1 MDLGKRSQGP
11 GRGGA
16 HSHPCVDSQGGQ
28 PKSTARL
35 AQSTTQPRPATERS
49 RSPRGHG
56 AGDCSFLTLP
66 GGGNKTG
73 RRAPQGAGSG
83 NLGLRAGL
91 KGGVTES
98 LLQWPRG
105 DFWPRKIEQ
114 SSLLLPPKDNCV
126 RERAG
131 QHSRAGGWGQ
141 GRGPGPETPG
151 RRTRDRTWQRKAA
164 WAPRVQTPAQQ
175 RQEAGAAVRVQRS
188 APSCRRATQVCARES
203 SLPGDSKEQLKSRL
217 PK

>member
-1 MDLGKRSQGP
+1 MNENVAQMYLGKRSQGP
-11 GRGGA
+11 GEGG

-56 AGDCSFLTLP
+56 TGDCSFLTLP
-66 GGGNKTG
+66 GGGNKSG

-98 LLQWPRG
+98 SLQRPRG
-105 DFWPRKIEQ
+105 DFWPRKMEQ
-114 SSLLLPPKDNCV
+114 SSLLLPPKDNRV
-126 RERAG
+126 RAG
-131 QHSRAGGWGQ
+131 KGRAAQQSWRVGGGE
-141 GRGPGPETPG
+141 RPG
-151 RRTRDRTWQRKAA
+151 TRDS
-164 WAPRVQTPAQQ
+164 
-175 RQEAGAAVRVQRS
+175 RQK
-188 APSCRRATQVCARES
+188 
-203 SLPGDSKEQLKSRL
+203 DS
-217 PK
+217 